1 MTRVNFRYVTL
12 CINSYLK
19 ILPLTRFAIL
29 GLLLNN
35 SSASLAQSDDLD
47 TNMAKDPRGLVESV
61 TVPAFLPPNEY
72 NRKFLKLQK
81 SAFSQSAS
89 PRSISLET
97 IPMTQD
103 PESQLWK

>member
-29 GLLLNN
+29 GLLLHN

-47 TNMAKDPRGLVESV
+47 TNMAKDPRGS
-61 TVPAFLPPNEY
+61 
-72 NRKFLKLQK
+72 
-81 SAFSQSAS
+81 
-89 PRSISLET
+89 
-97 IPMTQD
+97 
-103 PESQLWK
+103 

>member
-19 ILPLTRFAIL
+19 IPSLTRFAIL

-47 TNMAKDPRGLVESV
+47 TNYGEGSEGAREIGYSPCVPSAK
-61 TVPAFLPPNEY
+61 
-72 NRKFLKLQK
+72 
-81 SAFSQSAS
+81 
-89 PRSISLET
+89 
-97 IPMTQD
+97 
-103 PESQLWK
+103 